1 MRSSYY
7 KIFSLSISAKIWLMV
22 VVSTLS
28 IVVLASLFL
37 VSERGLIMNEKQDAI
52 RQEVEA
58 AHTVIA
64 RYQALASKGELS
76 EEEAKHRALETI
88 RYMRFDKTNYF
99 FIFGTDLK
107 MLMQPINPE
116 MEGTDLRNKTDVNGT
131 HLFSEIA
138 EMVKQGGSATLPY
151 LWRKPGDDK
160 PYPKVSYSK
169 VFTPWGWIVASGV
182 YVDSVDEIFWHR
194 FYRLGLGAL
203 VITAGLIAIGIAV
216 LRGIS
221 RSLNQAVD
229 IAARVSKGD
238 LACDIVVP
246 ESNDEVARL
255 LAALNHMS
263 ASLVGIVGEV
273 RDGAS
278 AIALASS
285 EIASGNQNLSSRTES
300 QAAALEETAQ
310 SMERLTGVVK
320 LNASNAQLANELVQQ
335 ASGLAEQGGGTVAQV
350 VDTMGSIHQSSRRIV
365 DIIGVIDGIS
375 FQTNILALN
384 AAVEAARAGEHG
396 RGFAVVASEVRALAQ
411 RSASAAKEIKVLI
424 DNSVNQVEAGTQL
437 VDRAG
442 ASMHGIVEGIKRVTV
457 LMSEI
462 TAASTEQAKGIDQ
475 VSHVINGMDEAT
487 QQNVALVEE
496 AAAAT
501 AALRS
506 QADTLTRMF
515 EIFTLGKANR
525 VGGTMN

>member
-1 MRSSYY
+1 
-7 KIFSLSISAKIWLMV
+7 MV
-22 VVSTLS
+22 GLSTLS

-37 VSERGLIMNEKQDAI
+37 VSERGLIMTEKQDAI
-52 RQEVEA
+52 KQEVEA
-58 AHTVIA
+58 AYSVIA
-64 RYQALASKGELS
+64 RYQAMAGAGALPED
-76 EEEAKHRALETI
+76 EAKHRAIETL

-99 FIFGTDLK
+99 FIFNTDLK

-116 MEGTDLRNKTDVNGT
+116 MEGTDLRNKTDANGT
-131 HLFSEIA
+131 HLFEDIVA
-138 EMVKQGGSATLPY
+138 MVKRNGSGTLRY
-151 LWRKPGDDK
+151 VWRKPGDAK
-160 PYPKVSYSK
+160 PYPKVSFSK
-169 VFTPWGWIVASGV
+169 LFEPWGWVVGSGV
-182 YVDSVDEIFWHR
+182 YVDSVDEIFWQR
-194 FYRLGLGAL
+194 FFRLGLGAL
-203 VITAGLIAIGIAV
+203 LITAALAAIGLAV

-221 RSLNQAVD
+221 KSLNQAVD

-238 LACDIVVP
+238 LACEIVVP

-255 LAALNHMS
+255 MAALNHMS
-263 ASLVGIVGEV
+263 TSLVGIVGEV

-285 EIASGNQNLSSRTES
+285 EIASGNHNLSSRTES

-350 VDTMGSIHQSSRRIV
+350 VHTMGSIHQSSRQIV

-396 RGFAVVASEVRALAQ
+396 RGFAVVAAEVRALAQ
-411 RSASAAKEIKVLI
+411 RSASAAKEVKALI
-424 DNSVNQVEAGTQL
+424 DNSVSQVEAGTRL
-437 VDRAG
+437 VDQAG
-442 ASMHGIVEGIKRVTV
+442 ASMHGIVEGIKRATV

-462 TAASTEQAKGIDQ
+462 TVASSEQAQGIDR
-475 VSHVINGMDEAT
+475 VNHVINGMDEAT

-501 AALRS
+501 AALRA
-506 QADTLTRMF
+506 QAATLTTMF
-515 EIFTLGKANR
+515 EVFTLGTAGR
-525 VGGTMN
+525 VRSTTT